1 MFNLQAM
8 AVMSFG
14 LHALVCAL
22 DLCSIVCLSVSLYET
37 CAISFVVYMS
47 ELKVNIEI
55 R

>member
-1 MFNLQAM
+1 
-8 AVMSFG
+8 MSFG

-22 DLCSIVCLSVSLYET
+22 DFCFIVCLSVSLYET

-47 ELKVNIEI
+47 ELTLDIEI